1 MRVMSVKGW
10 KLRSFFID
18 WSEKLIGVF
27 VVLMLIG
34 VVVAGFSVM
43 ISPQGNV
50 LFGLLF
56 IFLGLVYAIIIGG
69 LMYLFFGIYRN
80 TGRTNVLLEQLLQ
93 K

>member
-18 WSEKLIGVF
+18 WAEKLIGVF

-34 VVVAGFSVM
+34 VVVAGFGVM
-43 ISPQGNV
+43 VSPQGNV

-56 IFLGLVYAIIIGG
+56 IFLGLVYAIITGG